1 MWTRLKEKA
10 NVALGPL
17 VAAAFDDSDDVGDGP
32 PGDAELAAAM
42 QQQEEEE
49 EADKNPFMATS
60 TDFGD
65 DGGGKDGE
73 VNVRAFRRGLD
84 YDDEDGSPGNFKD
97 SEGSQP
103 FPGSRQ
109 VNLEDKEV
117 HLLVNRPVPGTAL
130 HPHSPREEGQVDT
143 NITPRILN

>member
-1 MWTRLKEKA
+1 M
-10 NVALGPL
+10 VL
-17 VAAAFDDSDDVGDGP
+17 VLCYPCAQFQHGDGP

-49 EADKNPFMATS
+49 ADKNPFMAS

-73 VNVRAFRRGLD
+73 ANARAFRRGVD
-84 YDDEDGSPGNFKD
+84 YDDEVGSPGNFKH

-109 VNLEDKEV
+109 VDLEDKEV
-117 HLLVNRPVPGTAL
+117 PLLVTRQGPGTAL

-143 NITPRILN
+143 NITPKNLEPIWRNNNQ